1 MTIKTNKA
9 AALASGT
16 VSTEMPAYTAAFP
29 ARATVA
35 AWCGLSGMS
44 RSTTYEALGAG
55 HLRAVKLGTRVLI
68 DVPHGLAWLNSLPPA
83 AIRPHGANRTKQAA

>member
-1 MTIKTNKA
+1 MTIGANTA
-9 AALASGT
+9 TALAGGT
-16 VSTEMPAYTAAFP
+16 VLSEPQAYTVAFP

-35 AWCGLSGMS
+35 AWCVLSGMS

-83 AIRPHGANRTKQAA
+83 TIRPRGANRAKQAA